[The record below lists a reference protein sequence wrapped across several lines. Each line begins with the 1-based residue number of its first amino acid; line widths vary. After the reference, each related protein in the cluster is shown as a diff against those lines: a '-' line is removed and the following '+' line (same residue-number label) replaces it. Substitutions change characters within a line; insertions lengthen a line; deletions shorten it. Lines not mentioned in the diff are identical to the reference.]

1 MKKRIVLAFA
11 SVAMLAFL
19 SGCGKVPQVQIDAA
33 NAAVLA
39 AQAAEA
45 DVYVP
50 AEFAALQDSL
60 NAALQEV
67 ETQKA
72 KTFKRFGAVTVRLEA
87 IAPAAEIV
95 IANAAAAK
103 EVVRL
108 EATTLFE
115 ETAVLLAENVELM
128 KKAPRGKG
136 GAAVLEAIK
145 NETLVIEG
153 SIAEARAMFEQGNYM
168 GARERVKAAKES
180 VLAINTELKDAI
192 AKVRGGR

>member
-33 NAAVLA
+33 NAAVQA

-72 KTFKRFGAVTVRLEA
+72 KTFGRFSAVAVRLEA
-87 IAPAAEIV
+87 IPPAAEIV
-95 IANAAAAK
+95 VANAAAAK

-108 EATTLFE
+108 EATTLFDE
-115 ETAVLLAENVELM
+115 IAVLLAENAELI

-145 NETLVIEG
+145 NETIVIEG
-153 SIAEARAMFEQGNYM
+153 TVAEARAMFDQGNFM
-168 GARERVKAAKES
+168 GARERAKAAKES
-180 VLAINTELKDAI
+180 TIAINTELKDAI
-192 AKVRGGR
+192 AAVRGRR